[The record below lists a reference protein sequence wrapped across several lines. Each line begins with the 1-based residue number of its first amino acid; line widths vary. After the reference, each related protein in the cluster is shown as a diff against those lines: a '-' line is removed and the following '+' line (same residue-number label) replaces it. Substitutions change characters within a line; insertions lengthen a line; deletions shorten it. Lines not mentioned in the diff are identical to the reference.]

1 VQVPDFN
8 LPRLAVV
15 MLVMIFRYLRR
26 QPATANSP
34 VFLDFPRGIRNGPDR
49 AATILT
55 RLPVS

>member
-1 VQVPDFN
+1 VQVPDFT
-8 LPRLAVV
+8 LPLLGVV
-15 MLVMIFRYLRR
+15 MLVVIFRYLHRR
-26 QPATANSP
+26 PATANSA